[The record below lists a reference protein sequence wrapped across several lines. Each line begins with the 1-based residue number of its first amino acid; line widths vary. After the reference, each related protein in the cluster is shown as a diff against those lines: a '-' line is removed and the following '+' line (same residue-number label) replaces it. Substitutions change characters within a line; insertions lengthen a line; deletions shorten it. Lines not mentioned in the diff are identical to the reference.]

1 MNARVANALGALA
14 CAGLMG
20 YALYAQHVLG
30 LEPCPL
36 CIFQRVAVIVLGCL
50 FLVAAL
56 HPAGGTGRRIYGVL
70 LALVA
75 AAGIG
80 VAGRHVWLTMLPPE
94 RVPACG
100 PGLDFMLES
109 FPLREALA
117 MVLSGS
123 GECANVEW
131 RLLGLSMPAWVL
143 LALLALGLFG
153 LVSNWRAGVSPGV
166 SRGAAR
172 GSPGTRP

>member
-1 MNARVANALGALA
+1 MNVRMANALGALA

-20 YALYAQHVLG
+20 YALYAQHVLE

-36 CIFQRVAVIVLGCL
+36 CIFQRVAVITLGAVF
-50 FLVAAL
+50 FLAAL
-56 HPAGGTGRRIYGVL
+56 HPAGRTGRRLYSVI
-70 LALVA
+70 LAIVA
-75 AAGIG
+75 LGGIG
-80 VAGRHVWLTMLPPE
+80 VAGRHVWLTTLPPE

-123 GECANVEW
+123 GECAAVDW
-131 RLLGLSMPAWVL
+131 RFLGLSMPAWVL
-143 LALLALGLFG
+143 VALACLGVYG
-153 LVSNWRAGVSPGV
+153 VACNWRAGR
-166 SRGAAR
+166 SRGAAA
-172 GSPGTRP
+172 RP